1 MAESTEPRL
10 VVERVPSPIG
20 DVVLAHDGR
29 ALHRL
34 EFEDRLAGRW
44 PESSAVPVAATKP
57 SPFARAVAAYFGG
70 EVTALGGLSVHVAG
84 RDFETTVWQALRQID
99 CGTTWSY
106 ARLAASIGRPK
117 AVRAVGAANGRNP
130 ISLVLP
136 CHRVIGADGRLV
148 GYGGGLERKAWLL
161 RHEGVLVA

>member
-1 MAESTEPRL
+1 MVERTKSQL
-10 VVERVPSPIG
+10 IIERVPSPIG
-20 DVVLAHDGR
+20 DIVLAHDGR

-34 EFEDRLAGRW
+34 EFDDRLASRW
-44 PESSAVPVAATKP
+44 PEAAAVPAGTTTP
-57 SPFARAVAAYFGG
+57 SPFARAVAAYFAGDLA
-70 EVTALGGLSVHVAG
+70 VLDGLAVHVAG
-84 RDFETTVWQALRQID
+84 RDFETTVWRTLRQIE

>member
-1 MAESTEPRL
+1 MSDHPL
-10 VVERVPSPIG
+10 IIERIPSPIG
-20 DVVLAHDGR
+20 DVLIAHDGR

-34 EFEDRLAGRW
+34 DFADRLSKRW
-44 PESSAVPVAATKP
+44 GEAPVLPADGGEA
-57 SPFARAVAAYFGG
+57 SPFARAVAAYFAGDLA
-70 EVTALGGLSVHVAG
+70 ALDDLPVHVEG
-84 RDFETTVWQALRQID
+84 REFETTVWRALRQIA

-117 AVRAVGAANGRNP
+117 AVRAAGAANGRNP
-130 ISLVLP
+130 VSLVLP

-161 RHEGVLVA
+161 RHEGALVT

>member
-1 MAESTEPRL
+1 MAESTEARL
-10 VVERVPSPIG
+10 TFERVTSPIG

-34 EFEDRLAGRW
+34 EFDDRLAGRW
-44 PESSAVPVAATKP
+44 PEASTLPSATAPT
-57 SPFARAVAAYFGG
+57 SPFGRAVAAYFAG
-70 EVTALGGLSVHVAG
+70 EITALDGLAVHVAG